1 MLQSLHVKNLALI
14 DEIEVEFAEGL
25 NILTGETGA
34 GKSIILGSVNLAL
47 GGRYTKDLIRQGEN
61 YALVELVFTV
71 TEKSRLKALEKL
83 CIYPED
89 GLLILSRKLMDG
101 RSVSRIN
108 GETVTIA
115 VLKEVAAILIDIHG
129 QHEHQSLL
137 YKKNHLGFVDAFAW
151 DYLADIKKQAASAY
165 QEYRTCKKTLDEADM
180 DESSRAKE
188 LDFLKFEVSEILNAY
203 FGEGK
208 WDENLITSQESLASE
223 RNEYDGENRKLWIV
237 QTGVGFLSI
246 TITYK
251 DEVPDEKVRLQEGE
265 DLLQTLNINIMDE
278 YMKQTDFVNDDRS
291 VYTYYLQQDGIKISP
306 EGYSIGSEGDETEY
320 YGQFAKISMEDNGYM
335 IMIQKASEVV
345 GRESISER
353 QQISDEDAIQA
364 VYDAVWNGLQIP
376 ALQTNP
382 IADSLQVEV
391 QYIPVD
397 MGSNTGEY
405 VYDIGFYVKQLIDQD
420 GSDALWHFTGLV
432 DATMPYCYSFT
443 MARESDE
450 EFQTEYLKISDRKK

>member
-1 MLQSLHVKNLALI
+1 MRKRISVCMLAAMMSVTSMYS
-14 DEIEVEFAEGL
+14 FAAQGAE
-25 NILTGETGA
+25 NETEQETGIEQESETQA
-34 GKSIILGSVNLAL
+34 EEAEESEEAAEPEAAKPAVDPMSADQIL
-47 GGRYTKDLIRQGEN
+47 
-61 YALVELVFTV
+61 
-71 TEKSRLKALEKL
+71 
-83 CIYPED
+83 
-89 GLLILSRKLMDG
+89 M
-101 RSVSRIN
+101 
-108 GETVTIA
+108 
-115 VLKEVAAILIDIHG
+115 
-129 QHEHQSLL
+129 
-137 YKKNHLGFVDAFAW
+137 
-151 DYLADIKKQAASAY
+151 
-165 QEYRTCKKTLDEADM
+165 
-180 DESSRAKE
+180 RAR
-188 LDFLKFEVSEILNAY
+188 KFEVSEILNAY

-397 MGSNTGEY
+397 MGTNKDEY
-405 VYDIGFYVKQLIDQD
+405 VYDIGLYVKQMINPDD
-420 GSDALWHFTGLV
+420 GSDQLWYFTGLV
-432 DATMPYCYSFT
+432 DATMPYCYTFT
-443 MARESDE
+443 MAADFDDD
-450 EFQTEYLKISDRKK
+450 FQTEYLRISDRE

>member
-1 MLQSLHVKNLALI
+1 MRKQISVCMLAAMLSVTSMYSFAAQGA
-14 DEIEVEFAEGL
+14 EVETEQ
-25 NILTGETGA
+25 ETGIEQELEESEVQEENA
-34 GKSIILGSVNLAL
+34 IDPLSADRIL
-47 GGRYTKDLIRQGEN
+47 
-61 YALVELVFTV
+61 
-71 TEKSRLKALEKL
+71 
-83 CIYPED
+83 
-89 GLLILSRKLMDG
+89 M
-101 RSVSRIN
+101 
-108 GETVTIA
+108 
-115 VLKEVAAILIDIHG
+115 
-129 QHEHQSLL
+129 
-137 YKKNHLGFVDAFAW
+137 
-151 DYLADIKKQAASAY
+151 
-165 QEYRTCKKTLDEADM
+165 
-180 DESSRAKE
+180 RAR
-188 LDFLKFEVSEILNAY
+188 KFEVSEILNAY

-208 WDENLITSQESLASE
+208 WDESLITSQDSLASE

-265 DLLQTLNINIMDE
+265 DLLQALNINITDE

-320 YGQFAKISMEDNGYM
+320 YGQFAKISMEDTGYM

-345 GRESISER
+345 GRESVSER

-382 IADSLQVEV
+382 IADSLQIEI

-397 MGSNTGEY
+397 MGTNKDEY
-405 VYDIGFYVKQLIDQD
+405 VYDIGLYVKQMIDPDD
-420 GSDALWHFTGLV
+420 GSDQLWYFTGLV
-432 DATMPYCYSFT
+432 DATMPYCYTFT
-443 MARESDE
+443 MAADFDDD
-450 EFQTEYLKISDRKK
+450 FQTEYLRISDRE

>member
-1 MLQSLHVKNLALI
+1 M
-14 DEIEVEFAEGL
+14 
-25 NILTGETGA
+25 
-34 GKSIILGSVNLAL
+34 
-47 GGRYTKDLIRQGEN
+47 
-61 YALVELVFTV
+61 
-71 TEKSRLKALEKL
+71 
-83 CIYPED
+83 C
-89 GLLILSRKLMDG
+89 
-101 RSVSRIN
+101 
-108 GETVTIA
+108 
-115 VLKEVAAILIDIHG
+115 
-129 QHEHQSLL
+129 
-137 YKKNHLGFVDAFAW
+137 
-151 DYLADIKKQAASAY
+151 
-165 QEYRTCKKTLDEADM
+165 
-180 DESSRAKE
+180 
-188 LDFLKFEVSEILNAY
+188 
-203 FGEGK
+203 
-208 WDENLITSQESLASE
+208 
-223 RNEYDGENRKLWIV
+223 
-237 QTGVGFLSI
+237 TGVGFLSI

-397 MGSNTGEY
+397 MGTNKDEY
-405 VYDIGFYVKQLIDQD
+405 VYDIGLYVKQMINPDD
-420 GSDALWHFTGLV
+420 GSDQLWYFTGLV
-432 DATMPYCYSFT
+432 DATMPYCYTFT
-443 MARESDE
+443 MAADFDDD
-450 EFQTEYLKISDRKK
+450 FQTEYLRISDRE